1 MSGGQMQRVAIA
13 RALVNNPDIIL
24 ADEPTG
30 ALDSETSVQVMD
42 ILKEISKDKLIIMVT
57 HNPDLAEKY
66 STRIIRVLDGE
77 ITEDS
82 APLSEEDLQAERAA
96 EKTMDKGKEKMPSMS
111 IWTAFSLSLKN
122 LIAKKGRT
130 ALTSFAGSIG
140 IIGIALITAVSQGL
154 TTYIDLVQESTLSSY
169 PLTIEASST
178 DIGSLMITF
187 MSIASDQGEGHE
199 NDAVYEQSIMYDMVD
214 ALNSMETTENDL
226 KAFKEFVDAEYAD
239 EESAFHKAVSG
250 IQYTYNLDLMVYT
263 ENVDGTIMK
272 SDTMDLLTD
281 IMMESMNVDVTSMM
295 DASSSISGM
304 DTSSMMS
311 SMGGMGGSSM
321 VLWEE
326 MLPGENGQL
335 VSEMVQNQYDLVYG
349 SWPTEYNE
357 VVLVVNENNE
367 LDDITLYALGLKPE
381 EEVDAVVDAV
391 INKTE
396 LEPIE
401 NSWSYEEICDREYKV
416 VLNSDCYTYDEETGT
431 YTDLTATDGGIKYLY
446 NDKAFPLKV
455 SGIIRQSED
464 AEAGMITGSICY
476 TSELTEYVI
485 EQSSDSEAVNAQM
498 ETPTIDIFTGLPFE
512 ENTGNLTDE
521 EKENFFRSY
530 IAELTDAEKASTYIK
545 IMSIP
550 TEEFL
555 TQTVD
560 AQMEGI
566 DRAAIEAMLGPS
578 IAAEVGMSEEDLA
591 EYISGMS
598 DEELFESF
606 EMIVTE
612 QVKAEYA
619 AQTEAQLS
627 AVPQEQLAA
636 TFIMESENYTTEQ
649 CAKYYDEVLEFS
661 DSSYEDNL
669 TTLGCIDLESPASI
683 NFYAATFED
692 KDVIEDVIAEYNE
705 NVDEIKQITYT
716 DYVGLMMSSVTSII
730 NAITYILIAFVA
742 ISLIVSSIMIAVITL
757 ISVQERTKEIGI
769 LRAMGASKHEV
780 SVMFNAETILIGL
793 ASGLIG
799 VGITWL
805 ACFPINAVIHSL
817 TGIET
822 LNAYLPIKTA
832 IVYILLS
839 VILNTLSGFIP
850 SKSAAR
856 KDPVVALRSE

>member
-1 MSGGQMQRVAIA
+1 MQRVAIA
-13 RALVNNPDIIL
+13 RALENNPDIIL

>member
-1 MSGGQMQRVAIA
+1 
-13 RALVNNPDIIL
+13 
-24 ADEPTG
+24 
-30 ALDSETSVQVMD
+30 
-42 ILKEISKDKLIIMVT
+42 
-57 HNPDLAEKY
+57 
-66 STRIIRVLDGE
+66 
-77 ITEDS
+77 
-82 APLSEEDLQAERAA
+82 
-96 EKTMDKGKEKMPSMS
+96 
-111 IWTAFSLSLKN
+111 
-122 LIAKKGRT
+122 
-130 ALTSFAGSIG
+130 
-140 IIGIALITAVSQGL
+140 
-154 TTYIDLVQESTLSSY
+154 
-169 PLTIEASST
+169 
-178 DIGSLMITF
+178 
-187 MSIASDQGEGHE
+187 
-199 NDAVYEQSIMYDMVD
+199 
-214 ALNSMETTENDL
+214 
-226 KAFKEFVDAEYAD
+226 
-239 EESAFHKAVSG
+239 
-250 IQYTYNLDLMVYT
+250 
-263 ENVDGTIMK
+263 
-272 SDTMDLLTD
+272 
-281 IMMESMNVDVTSMM
+281 
-295 DASSSISGM
+295 
-304 DTSSMMS
+304 
-311 SMGGMGGSSM
+311 
-321 VLWEE
+321 
-326 MLPGENGQL
+326 
-335 VSEMVQNQYDLVYG
+335 
-349 SWPTEYNE
+349 
-357 VVLVVNENNE
+357 
-367 LDDITLYALGLKPE
+367 
-381 EEVDAVVDAV
+381 
-391 INKTE
+391 
-396 LEPIE
+396 
-401 NSWSYEEICDREYKV
+401 
-416 VLNSDCYTYDEETGT
+416 
-431 YTDLTATDGGIKYLY
+431 
-446 NDKAFPLKV
+446 
-455 SGIIRQSED
+455 
-464 AEAGMITGSICY
+464 MITGSICY

>member
-1 MSGGQMQRVAIA
+1 MQRVAIA

-560 AQMEGI
+560 AQMEEI

>member
-1 MSGGQMQRVAIA
+1 MQRVAIA

-311 SMGGMGGSSM
+311 SMGGMGSSSM

>member
-1 MSGGQMQRVAIA
+1 MQRVAIA

-187 MSIASDQGEGHE
+187 MSIASDQCEGHE

>member
-1 MSGGQMQRVAIA
+1 MQRVAIA